1 MQLLQLNESISNWQ
15 FKAAQV
21 FDEYSFI
28 VSVDDDVREVLAC
41 VVADNA
47 TQFRFWFALKFT
59 PLTFDNSNS
68 LPTNLIVF
76 FHLFVLLKLF
86 CIFRLFWNE
95 NGKNGLIFT
104 SLIIFLRLENCD
116 FDLVRCFADRQQCH
130 RCQTVEIT
138 RRTIWTCEMSSEGQN
153 KVNLILDAH
162 RSYCTVL
169 FHSLYCRHAHTFVS
183 LTISSISNPSFALN
197 CSRNALALLFNPI
210 YTLFY
215 EKLVRNLSRRVK
227 KK

>member
-28 VSVDDDVREVLAC
+28 VSVDDDAREGC

-47 TQFRFWFALKFT
+47 IEFCFLFTLKFT

-95 NGKNGLIFT
+95 NGKKIAR
-104 SLIIFLRLENCD
+104 FLLQ
-116 FDLVRCFADRQQCH
+116 L
-130 RCQTVEIT
+130 
-138 RRTIWTCEMSSEGQN
+138 
-153 KVNLILDAH
+153 
-162 RSYCTVL
+162 
-169 FHSLYCRHAHTFVS
+169 
-183 LTISSISNPSFALN
+183 
-197 CSRNALALLFNPI
+197 
-210 YTLFY
+210 
-215 EKLVRNLSRRVK
+215 
-227 KK
+227 